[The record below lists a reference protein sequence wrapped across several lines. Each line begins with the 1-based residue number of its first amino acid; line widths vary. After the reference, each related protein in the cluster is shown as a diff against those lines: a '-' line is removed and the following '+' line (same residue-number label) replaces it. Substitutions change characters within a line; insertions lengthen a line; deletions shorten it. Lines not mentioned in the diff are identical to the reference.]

1 MEDTAIQLI
10 TAYLGQIDS
19 AMKVSG
25 ILSEHNGD
33 DSISPD
39 NLIIGLIYRLM
50 VPMTEEEIKSS
61 MTVAKKI
68 MDPEESSEE
77 EDEEEDEEEED
88 FIIDSTKGTSL
99 SRRIKAN
106 NCNCDI
112 CIKARVC
119 LVNYPTYVSSDVL
132 ADKFHNSI
140 KHACYE
146 HKLIIE

>member
-1 MEDTAIQLI
+1 
-10 TAYLGQIDS
+10 
-19 AMKVSG
+19 
-25 ILSEHNGD
+25 
-33 DSISPD
+33 
-39 NLIIGLIYRLM
+39 
-50 VPMTEEEIKSS
+50 
-61 MTVAKKI
+61 
-68 MDPEESSEE
+68 MDPEEE
-77 EDEEEDEEEED
+77 EDEGVDEEEEDD

-119 LVNYPTYVSSDVL
+119 LSNYPTYESSDVL

>member
-19 AMKVSG
+19 AMKVSA

-50 VPMTEEEIKSS
+50 VPMTKEEIESS
-61 MTVAKKI
+61 TIVAKKI
-68 MDPEESSEE
+68 MNPEESSEE
-77 EDEEEDEEEED
+77 EDEEEEED
-88 FIIDSTKGTSL
+88 FMIDSTNGTSL

-119 LVNYPTYVSSDVL
+119 LINYPTYESSDVL

-146 HKLIIE
+146 HKLII